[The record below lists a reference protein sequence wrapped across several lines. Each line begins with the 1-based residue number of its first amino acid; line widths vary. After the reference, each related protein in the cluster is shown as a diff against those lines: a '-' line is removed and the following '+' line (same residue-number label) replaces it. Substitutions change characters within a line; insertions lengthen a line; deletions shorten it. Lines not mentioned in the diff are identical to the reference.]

1 MFYNVDTLTV
11 LLEGVG
17 FKTTPLEYFD
27 AQEQFHAI
35 AWDEKDGMIRRSL
48 RFDMQQDFQRDGL
61 YYTSLIIDARK
72 Q

>member
-1 MFYNVDTLTV
+1 
-11 LLEGVG
+11 
-17 FKTTPLEYFD
+17 
-27 AQEQFHAI
+27 
-35 AWDEKDGMIRRSL
+35 MIRRSL